1 MGGPSGWDIR
11 VPIGG
16 LFTALGALIGGYGLA
31 TLGDA
36 NRYAA
41 SFGVNVNLWWGAAML
56 VFGLLMLVASRRRGR
71 SSGAP
76 AADSIEGRATEKRE
90 HGLGLEG

>member
-1 MGGPSGWDIR
+1 MSGPSGWDIR

-16 LFTALGALIGGYGLA
+16 LFTALGAIIGGYGLA

-36 NRYAA
+36 DRYAA

-56 VFGLLMLVASRRRGR
+56 VFGLLMLAAARMQGR
-71 SSGAP
+71 SSAAP
-76 AADSIEGRATEKRE
+76 AVDTFEGRATEGRE
-90 HGLGLEG
+90 HHRGLER